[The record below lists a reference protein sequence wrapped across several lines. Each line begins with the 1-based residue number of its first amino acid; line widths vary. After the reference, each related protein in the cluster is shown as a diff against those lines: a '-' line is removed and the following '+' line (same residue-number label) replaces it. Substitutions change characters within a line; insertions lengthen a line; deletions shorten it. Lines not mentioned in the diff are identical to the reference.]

1 MAAWLPVEPVAVAS
15 LAGRAVISVEDE
27 AVSVASSPDWEHSD
41 SLSLGSLAVSAN
53 ARMAENHS
61 PTTWSSQDWP
71 NGQRPDRWEQWLP
84 S

>member
-1 MAAWLPVEPVAVAS
+1 MV
-15 LAGRAVISVEDE
+15 
-27 AVSVASSPDWEHSD
+27 SSPECDLSD
-41 SLSLGSLAVSAN
+41 SLSLGSLAVSAS

-71 NGQRPDRWEQWLP
+71 NGQRPERWEQWLP